1 MLFLVDSHHSPGGA
15 TSLYG
20 GDIKFTPKQ
29 KENMKKYGTPNGP
42 QTRAASNVDSE
53 RWPNAVIPYVFDCSV
68 ANMES
73 AVAATLQAMRMWE
86 SKTCIRFVERTT
98 EKAYLELFRGQ
109 GCWGHVGHH
118 GYKTQISIGDNCD
131 FQHVMEHELGHTVGF
146 WHEQSR
152 PDRDNYIS
160 VIWENVLDGLAS
172 AFEKRKWNTEVVD
185 FGVPYDFASIM
196 HYPFTAFSK
205 NGKPTIRNI
214 VDMQGKTPYIVL
226 SDGDARQTNAMYK
239 CNVVMAK
246 RAIDRF
252 SSFKPAPRVQKTSNQ
267 CTDKSGRC
275 ASYKKNG
282 LCTAHADNM
291 LYWCPVTCDMC
302 SSDSCMDKNGNC
314 PIWAKD
320 GHCQSNPESMNT
332 NCEHSCKVCGGST
345 LPPTAPTTTQ
355 SPSTGQPS
363 PSPPTGSPPPPTGS
377 PAPSLGTAQKFHVN
391 EVLIPRSGYFL
402 PKFCLPKKK
411 NTGIVFWSYLLGSCA
426 TPLGL
431 GWDYKLPDSAFSAS
445 SEMSPGFDKK
455 FRFNFVEILK
465 NECYLM
471 KVLLQRF
478 HLKGQGFRP
487 QTQKLEKDNDC
498 IKDSEDKLKNRL
510 VGENGVTRFHG
521 RDSLRGYGP
530 LCIYICYL
538 LKVDVMLP
546 IASLTGSTLPPT
558 APPTTQSPS
567 TSQPSPSPPTGS
579 PPPPTGSP
587 APSLGTGLRCADK
600 SASCPSW
607 AASGQCSKSGWTFR
621 NCLISCKAKCDNQPI
636 QPTGSCTTPL
646 GLGWDYKLPDSGFSA
661 SSEMSPG
668 GGWVAGAKN
677 ARLYFE
683 DNHDQ
688 KRIGGW
694 CASSR
699 NPQWIK
705 VDLGRVKKITGI
717 ATQGRDVFYEHV
729 KKYELEFST
738 DGVSWQP
745 YEEGGAKKVFDGNCD
760 HFTPVI
766 NRFNPVRAR
775 FVKVIPHDNPQ
786 GWMCMRLEFYGCD
799 S

>member
-1 MLFLVDSHHSPGGA
+1 MSKTLFFLFCGLCASLVLCEEIPQKGGAEQHPDSQHSPGRK

-20 GDIKFTPKQ
+20 GDIKFTQKQ
-29 KENMKKYGTPNGP
+29 GENMKKYGNPYGP
-42 QTRAASNVDSE
+42 QSRAASNVDSE

-73 AVAATLQAMRMWE
+73 AVSATLQAMRMWE

-118 GYKTQISIGDNCD
+118 DSKTQISIGDNCD

-226 SDGDARQTNAMYK
+226 SDGDAKQTNAMYK
-239 CNVVMAK
+239 CKVVMAK
-246 RAIDRF
+246 RAIDGF
-252 SSFKPAPRVQKTSNQ
+252 SSFRQAPRVQNRSNQ
-267 CTDKSGRC
+267 CIDQAGSGQCAEYKKSG
-275 ASYKKNG
+275 
-282 LCTAHADNM
+282 LCKEHADNM
-291 LYWCPVTCDMC
+291 MYWCPVTCDMC
-302 SSDSCMDKNGNC
+302 SSDSCFDKNGNC
-314 PIWAKD
+314 PMWAKW
-320 GHCQSNPESMNT
+320 GHCQSSPGYMIP
-332 NCEHSCKVCGGST
+332 NCPHSCKACGGST
-345 LPPTAPTTTQ
+345 Q
-355 SPSTGQPS
+355 
-363 PSPPTGSPPPPTGS
+363 
-377 PAPSLGTAQKFHVN
+377 
-391 EVLIPRSGYFL
+391 
-402 PKFCLPKKK
+402 
-411 NTGIVFWSYLLGSCA
+411 
-426 TPLGL
+426 
-431 GWDYKLPDSAFSAS
+431 
-445 SEMSPGFDKK
+445 
-455 FRFNFVEILK
+455 
-465 NECYLM
+465 
-471 KVLLQRF
+471 
-478 HLKGQGFRP
+478 
-487 QTQKLEKDNDC
+487 
-498 IKDSEDKLKNRL
+498 
-510 VGENGVTRFHG
+510 
-521 RDSLRGYGP
+521 
-530 LCIYICYL
+530 
-538 LKVDVMLP
+538 
-546 IASLTGSTLPPT
+546 PPT
-558 APPTTQSPS
+558 APPTTNP
-567 TSQPSPSPPTGS
+567 PSPPPTTAAPPSSTGS

-600 SASCPSW
+600 SAKCSDW
-607 AASGQCSKSGWTFR
+607 AASGACSKSGWVFR
-621 NCLISCKAKCDNQPI
+621 NCLISCKGKCDKQPI
-636 QPTGSCTTPL
+636 QPTGACATPL
-646 GLGWDYKLPDSGFSA
+646 GLGWDYQLPDSAFSA

-668 GGWVAGAKN
+668 GGWVAGASN

-683 DNHDQ
+683 DDHNQ

-705 VDLGRVKKITGI
+705 VDLGRVKQITGI

-729 KKYELEFST
+729 KNYELEFST

-745 YEEGGAKKVFDGNCD
+745 YEENGASKVFDGNCD

-766 NRFNPVRAR
+766 NRFNPVRAQ
-775 FVKVIPHDNPQ
+775 FVKVLPHDNPQ
-786 GWMCMRLEFYGCD
+786 GWMCMRLELYGCD